1 MVHQVHDLWDW
12 LFNIHTSHLVLP
24 RRGDVYRKEW
34 NIILAMCGIII
45 DSSIYEIRRK
55 L

>member
-12 LFNIHTSHLVLP
+12 LSDLYTSHLVLP
-24 RRGDVYRKEW
+24 RRADVHRKEW
-34 NIILAMCGIII
+34 NIVLAMCIVII